1 MVRISNTAK
10 TSKYRI
16 RYGVLL
22 TSIAVAAGLVVLF
35 DNDEQA
41 VISRQATETIQKY
54 VPADILQ
61 EISNSISST
70 QQQSKQVDHRA
81 CPLLHTSKL
90 GVPEIVID
98 KTAIRA
104 QSKDSL
110 EQLKQFTE
118 PSYEQYMM
126 AEAGQEH
133 YTLWHY
139 LTKTYHSPQDCRHIV
154 DIGTRYTASALAL
167 GATGIDV
174 QTFDI
179 PTSTERTHAFRG
191 KPEEEWQRQLISQG
205 VHMKFQN
212 LDLLTISD
220 DDFRAYMSTWLI
232 IVDTFHLPYKVPFER
247 EWLERL
253 MNMEPKF
260 EGIVMLDDIH
270 LNPEMRM
277 WWKEVQDNASQWGFV
292 AHDVTSVGHVSGTG
306 LLDFSGKV
314 RIVE

>member
-1 MVRISNTAK
+1 MVRISNTAN
-10 TSKYRI
+10 SAKYRI

-22 TSIAVAAGLVVLF
+22 TSIALAAGLVVLF
-35 DNDEQA
+35 DNYEEA
-41 VISRQATETIQKY
+41 AISRQATETIQKY
-54 VPADILQ
+54 VPHDILE
-61 EISNSISST
+61 EIGNSLGRT
-70 QQQSKQVDHRA
+70 QQQHQVDDGA

-90 GVPEIVID
+90 SDPEIVID

-104 QSKDSL
+104 QSKHAL
-110 EQLKQFTE
+110 EQLKQFTVA
-118 PSYEQYMM
+118 SYEQYMM
-126 AEAGQEH
+126 ADPGQEH

-139 LTKTYHSPQDCRHIV
+139 LTKTYHSPQDCRHVV

-174 QTFDI
+174 KTFDI
-179 PTSTERTHAFRG
+179 PSSTERTHAFRG
-191 KPEEEWQRQLISQG
+191 KPEEEWQRQVTSQG
-205 VHMKFQN
+205 VHLEFKN

-232 IVDTFHLPYKVPFER
+232 IVDTFHLPYTVPFER

-253 MNMEPKF
+253 VNMEPAF
-260 EGIVMLDDIH
+260 GGIVMLDDIH

-277 WWKEVQDNASQWGFV
+277 WWKEVQDNASQWGFI

-306 LLDFSGKV
+306 LLDFSGIV